1 MLNRQDRQAVR
12 TPLFQFPIRLWRALS
27 SRPCLT
33 VLLMAGIVGVFCFA
47 WDLRDQRAIGRAT
60 RCLVAPD
67 QPADLKVVTLTEWVY
82 ASTRST
88 RNDRTFVL
96 PGMRATAW
104 QILVGG
110 GDCADKARLL
120 VAMLA
125 SLGIPASPVMLFD
138 PATGL
143 PSHTVVEAEYAPG
156 LRMVVDPS
164 FNLVFPRTEGGYHDL
179 LSLRADPHA
188 AEDRVRQTRAVAPWP
203 AKVMFYRMDTA
214 GYDGASTIHWNRNLL
229 TRLCFATLHPFLT
242 DRVYQLRR
250 PALAENPA
258 KLCGVLA
265 MAAGA
270 VLAIALR
277 LILPQPAA
285 RAVRMRREISLFKP
299 ECEISW
305 VLGDAGSRLAWV
317 LAGGLVLR
325 LAWLACVQPSPVSD
339 FLHYQVLAEN
349 LLDHHQF
356 GYPAPTAYRLPLFPA
371 FLAGVM
377 LISRQTVTLAL
388 ACAALSTL
396 LIAIVHRLTLRA
408 TRGNQRAAL
417 LAATLCAANPAF
429 VGFSSVLASEH
440 LFAVLVGASLIVALG
455 ESTSAGWKSLLSG
468 GLLGLAALTRGEAI
482 FYAPVAAAAVGMG
495 EPLLRKRGACAAL
508 CGLAFGLTLAPWVLR
523 NRAMVGE
530 GVGLSSASGI
540 NLYLAHNPDGY
551 GWRELDET
559 PLRGLDATAA
569 HQVGMS
575 LAFDHIRN
583 DPGQLLR
590 NFVTGLVALLRPANY
605 GLFWSTGW
613 SPGAGAPPPRTGYP
627 PVLYLIMSVGVV
639 FYAALA
645 LLGVIGFWRLREQ
658 NSAGWRVFAG
668 VLVMHVVCYAGV
680 FWGSGRYR
688 YFMEAIFCIGGGIA
702 LDAVVRRVARRDLRR
717 LERTGLLAPA

>member
-1 MLNRQDRQAVR
+1 MRMPSIQLPFRVWR
-12 TPLFQFPIRLWRALS
+12 TAS
-27 SRPCLT
+27 AHPCLS
-33 VLLMAGIVGVFCFA
+33 VLLAAAATGVFCFA
-47 WDLRDQRAIGRAT
+47 WDLQDQRAIGRAT

-67 QPADLKVVTLTEWVY
+67 QPADLKVITLTEWVY

-88 RNDRTFVL
+88 RNDHYFVL
-96 PGMRATAW
+96 PDMRATAW
-104 QILVGG
+104 QVLVGG

-120 VAMLA
+120 VAMLD
-125 SLGIPASPVMLFD
+125 SVGIPASPVMLFD

-143 PSHTVVEAEYAPG
+143 PSHTVVEAEYEPG

-188 AEDRVRQTRAVAPWP
+188 AEDRVRQARAIAPWP
-203 AKVMFYRMDTA
+203 AKAIFYRMETA
-214 GYDGASTIHWNRNLL
+214 GYAGASTIHWNRNLL
-229 TRLCFATLHPFLT
+229 TRLVFATLHPFLN
-242 DRVYQLRR
+242 DRVFQLRR
-250 PALAENPA
+250 PTLAENPA
-258 KLCGVLA
+258 QLCGVLTL
-265 MAAGA
+265 AAGV

-277 LILPQPAA
+277 LILPQPAF
-285 RAVRMRREISLFKP
+285 RAPRMRREIVLFKP
-299 ECEISW
+299 ECEIAWSRS
-305 VLGDAGSRLAWV
+305 VGQPRLAWI

-377 LISRQTVTLAL
+377 LVSRHTVTLAL
-388 ACAALSTL
+388 ACVALSTL
-396 LIAIVHRLTLRA
+396 LIALVHRLTLRA

-417 LAATLCAANPAF
+417 IAAAVCAANPAF
-429 VGFSSVLASEH
+429 IGFSPVLASEH
-440 LFAVLVGASLIVALG
+440 LFAVLVGASLIVAMG
-455 ESTSAGWKSLLSG
+455 ESTGAGWKSLLSG
-468 GLLGLAALTRGEAI
+468 GLLGLAALTRDEAI
-482 FYAPVAAAAVGMG
+482 FYAPVVAAAAGMG
-495 EPLLRKRGACAAL
+495 EPLLRKRGACVAM

-540 NLYLAHNPDGY
+540 NFYLAHNPDGY

-569 HQVGMS
+569 HQVGMR
-575 LAFDHIRN
+575 LALEHIRN
-583 DPGQLLR
+583 DPQQLLQ

-627 PVLYLIMSVGVV
+627 PVLYLLMSAGVV
-639 FYAALA
+639 FYAALT
-645 LLGVIGFWRLREQ
+645 LLGAIGLWRLREQ
-658 NSAGWRVFAG
+658 NGAGWRVLVG
-668 VLVMHVVCYAGV
+668 ILVMHVVCYAGV

-688 YFMEAIFCIGGGIA
+688 YFLEAILCIGGGIA
-702 LDAVVRRVARRDLRR
+702 LDAAVRRVARRDLRR
-717 LERTGLLAPA
+717 LERAGLLAPA